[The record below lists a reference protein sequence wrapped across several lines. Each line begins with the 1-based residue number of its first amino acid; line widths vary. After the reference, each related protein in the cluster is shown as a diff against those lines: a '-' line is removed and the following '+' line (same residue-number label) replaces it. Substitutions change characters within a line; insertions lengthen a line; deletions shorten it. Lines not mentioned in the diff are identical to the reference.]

1 MTLYSIK
8 NFFSSLSP
16 TTKKTA
22 AIAAIC
28 ALFFILGW
36 LIPSHRDYTP
46 QPIAPPNTAQI
57 IAAQQDSI
65 EAARKTQATL
75 LIKLKKSEANTEAL
89 RKYLA
94 LQKKQHQQEIARL
107 RTLPPDSLYGIFAE
121 RTGGIDTTAAKTYR
135 IPTENIMQADII
147 FAEHDYLIKDTT
159 TKYEIINA
167 LGVDKNLLKGVI
179 AASNTEK
186 AALAAQRDTY
196 KADGAAKDAVIKEQG
211 KAIKKERNA
220 TTWVKVG
227 WVTSEI
233 VTIIL
238 FIAL

>member
-1 MTLYSIK
+1 MKKVLDYLK
-8 NFFSSLSP
+8 NLSP

-22 AIAAIC
+22 LIAAIC

-36 LIPSHRDYTP
+36 LIPAHHDYTP
-46 QPIAPPNTAQI
+46 QPTPVNDIAMWK
-57 IAAQQDSI
+57 DSI
-65 EAARKTQATL
+65 DKAQKTQATL
-75 LIKLKKSEANTEAL
+75 QIKLKKSEANTETL

-107 RTLPPDSLYGIFAE
+107 RTLPPDSLYGIFAK
-121 RTGGIDTTAAKTYR
+121 RTGGIDTTAEKTYR

-147 FAEHDYLIKDTT
+147 FAEHDYLLKDTT

-167 LGVDKNLLKGVI
+167 LGVDKNLLKGII

-186 AALAAQRDTY
+186 TALAAQRDTY
-196 KADGAAKDAVIKEQG
+196 KADGVAKDAVIKEQG
-211 KAIKKERNA
+211 KTIKKERNA
-220 TTWVKVG
+220 TTWVKIG